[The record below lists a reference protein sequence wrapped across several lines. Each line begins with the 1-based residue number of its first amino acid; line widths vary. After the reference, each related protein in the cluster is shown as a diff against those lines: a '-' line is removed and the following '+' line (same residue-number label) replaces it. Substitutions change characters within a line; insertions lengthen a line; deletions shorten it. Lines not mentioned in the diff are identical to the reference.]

1 LRAIQKGACADLTC
15 RLDDHASSI
24 RRCAFTPSD
33 RLITCDATGN
43 LRVWHW
49 ERRGEVLPSPP
60 SQSPMALGTDD
71 AFCKDQSQ
79 LGWDDM
85 GDPAVSA
92 YLPEHRGCSMKLDV
106 VAGAVWCRSGEYL
119 VEAAPN
125 GVVARVAGDPTVEP
139 VALDAA
145 SALCCASYKELVAF
159 GFADAVRC
167 WSRSETGWSSV
178 ECDSMDE
185 PCTALAL
192 NATHIFSAHGD
203 KVAAYDLQG
212 ETSTTAQ
219 ETRQVLELA
228 AFADRP
234 ACAARLQDGSACVF
248 EVEDGALEETLLVAV
263 ADALSITTWR
273 DAAVALD
280 KNGAVSFHRGAADP
294 CYEVVSVGGGA
305 ASIKCGPTDLL
316 VAYADSIKIWAMA
329 VDDSLG
335 KVLLTPKASLQLDAA
350 PARVEAAAS
359 ATLGL
364 VATAQGALWYFH
376 ADAAHDDE
384 FGDEA

>member
-1 LRAIQKGACADLTC
+1 
-15 RLDDHASSI
+15 
-24 RRCAFTPSD
+24 
-33 RLITCDATGN
+33 
-43 LRVWHW
+43 
-49 ERRGEVLPSPP
+49 
-60 SQSPMALGTDD
+60 
-71 AFCKDQSQ
+71 
-79 LGWDDM
+79 
-85 GDPAVSA
+85 
-92 YLPEHRGCSMKLDV
+92 MKLDV
-106 VAGAVWCRSGEYL
+106 VAGAVWCRCADYI

-125 GVVARVAGDPTVEP
+125 GVVARVAGDASSEP
-139 VALDAA
+139 VSLDAA
-145 SALCCASYKELVAF
+145 SALCCASSSNMVAF
-159 GFADAVRC
+159 GFADGARC
-167 WSRSETGWSSV
+167 WSRSDDGWASV
-178 ECDSMDE
+178 ACGAMDE

-219 ETRQVLELA
+219 ETRQILELA

-280 KNGAVSFHRGAADP
+280 KNGMVTFHRGAADP
-294 CYEVVSVGGGA
+294 CYEPVSVGAGT
-305 ASIKCGPTDLL
+305 SIACGPTDLL
-316 VAYADSIKIWAMA
+316 VSYTDAVRIWAMA

-364 VATAQGALWYFH
+364 VSTKQGALWYFH

>member
-1 LRAIQKGACADLTC
+1 
-15 RLDDHASSI
+15 
-24 RRCAFTPSD
+24 
-33 RLITCDATGN
+33 
-43 LRVWHW
+43 
-49 ERRGEVLPSPP
+49 
-60 SQSPMALGTDD
+60 MALGTDD
-71 AFCKDQSQ
+71 AFCKDQTQ

-106 VAGAVWCRSGEYL
+106 VAGAVWCRCADYI

-125 GVVARVAGDPTVEP
+125 GVVARVAGDPNVEP
-139 VALDAA
+139 VALDPA
-145 SALCCASYKELVAF
+145 SALCCASSSNMVAF
-159 GFADAVRC
+159 GFADGVRC
-167 WSRSETGWSSV
+167 WSRSETGFTKV
-178 ECDSMDE
+178 ECGAMDE
-185 PCTALAL
+185 PCSALAL
-192 NATHIFSAHGD
+192 NATHVFSAHGD

-212 ETSTTAQ
+212 KTSSTAQ
-219 ETRQVLELA
+219 ETRQIMELA

-248 EVEDGALEETLLVAV
+248 GVEDGALEETLLVAV
-263 ADALSITTWR
+263 ADAVSISTYR

-280 KNGAVSFHRGAADP
+280 KNGMVTFHRGAADP
-294 CYEVVSVGGGA
+294 CYEPLSVGAGT
-305 ASIKCGPTDLL
+305 SIACGPTDLC
-316 VAYADSIKIWAMA
+316 VSYADSVRIWAMA

-335 KVLLTPKASLQLDAA
+335 KVLLTAKAALNLGEA
-350 PARVEAAAS
+350 PARVEAAAA

-364 VATAQGALWYFH
+364 VSTKQGALWYFH

>member
-1 LRAIQKGACADLTC
+1 
-15 RLDDHASSI
+15 
-24 RRCAFTPSD
+24 
-33 RLITCDATGN
+33 
-43 LRVWHW
+43 
-49 ERRGEVLPSPP
+49 
-60 SQSPMALGTDD
+60 
-71 AFCKDQSQ
+71 
-79 LGWDDM
+79 
-85 GDPAVSA
+85 
-92 YLPEHRGCSMKLDV
+92 MKLDV
-106 VAGAVWCRSGEYL
+106 VAGAVWCRCADYI

-125 GVVARVAGDPTVEP
+125 GVVARVAGDPNVEP
-139 VALDAA
+139 VSLDPA
-145 SALCCASYKELVAF
+145 SAVCCASYKELVAF
-159 GFADAVRC
+159 GFADGVRC
-167 WSRSETGWSSV
+167 WSRSETGWNKV
-178 ECDSMDE
+178 ECGSIDE

-192 NATHIFSAHGD
+192 NATNVFSAHGD
-203 KVAAYDLQG
+203 KVASYDLCG
-212 ETSTTAQ
+212 GALTTAK

-263 ADALSITTWR
+263 ANAVSITTWR

-280 KNGAVSFHRGAADP
+280 KSGAVSFHRGAADP

-316 VAYADSIKIWAMA
+316 VAYADAVRIWAMA
-329 VDDSLG
+329 VDDKLG
-335 KVLLTPKASLQLDAA
+335 QVLLTPKASLQLDAA

-364 VATAQGALWYFH
+364 VSTKQGALWYFH

>member
-1 LRAIQKGACADLTC
+1 
-15 RLDDHASSI
+15 
-24 RRCAFTPSD
+24 
-33 RLITCDATGN
+33 
-43 LRVWHW
+43 
-49 ERRGEVLPSPP
+49 
-60 SQSPMALGTDD
+60 MALGTDD
-71 AFCKDQSQ
+71 AFCKDQTQ

-106 VAGAVWCRSGEYL
+106 VAGVVWCRCADYI

-145 SALCCASYKELVAF
+145 SALCCASSKDIVAF
-159 GFADAVRC
+159 GFADGVRC
-167 WSRSETGWSSV
+167 WSRSDDGWASV
-178 ECDSMDE
+178 ACGAMDE

-192 NATHIFSAHGD
+192 NATHVFSAHGD

-248 EVEDGALEETLLVAV
+248 GVEDGALEETLLVAV
-263 ADALSITTWR
+263 ADAVSITTWR

-280 KNGAVSFHRGAADP
+280 KNGMVTFHRGAADP
-294 CYEVVSVGGGA
+294 CYEPVSVGAGT
-305 ASIKCGPTDLL
+305 SIACGPTDLL

-335 KVLLTPKASLQLDAA
+335 KVLLFY
-350 PARVEAAAS
+350 
-359 ATLGL
+359 G
-364 VATAQGALWYFH
+364 YFCSISR
-376 ADAAHDDE
+376 E
-384 FGDEA
+384 

>member
-1 LRAIQKGACADLTC
+1 
-15 RLDDHASSI
+15 
-24 RRCAFTPSD
+24 
-33 RLITCDATGN
+33 
-43 LRVWHW
+43 
-49 ERRGEVLPSPP
+49 
-60 SQSPMALGTDD
+60 
-71 AFCKDQSQ
+71 
-79 LGWDDM
+79 
-85 GDPAVSA
+85 
-92 YLPEHRGCSMKLDV
+92 MKLDV
-106 VAGAVWCRSGEYL
+106 VAGAVWCRSGDFI

-125 GVVARVAGDPTVEP
+125 GVVARVAGDPNVEP
-139 VALDAA
+139 VSLDAA

-167 WSRSETGWSSV
+167 WSRSETGWNKV
-178 ECDSMDE
+178 ECGSMDE

-192 NATHIFSAHGD
+192 NATNVFSAHGD
-203 KVAAYDLQG
+203 KVAAYNMEEG
-212 ETSTTAQ
+212 TSSTAQ
-219 ETRQVLELA
+219 ETRQIMELA
-228 AFADRP
+228 AFADDRP
-234 ACAARLQDGSACVF
+234 ACAARLQDGSACIF

-263 ADALSITTWR
+263 ADAVSIATWR

-316 VAYADSIKIWAMA
+316 VAYADAVRIWAMA

-364 VATAQGALWYFH
+364 VSTNQGALWYFH

>member
-1 LRAIQKGACADLTC
+1 
-15 RLDDHASSI
+15 
-24 RRCAFTPSD
+24 
-33 RLITCDATGN
+33 
-43 LRVWHW
+43 
-49 ERRGEVLPSPP
+49 
-60 SQSPMALGTDD
+60 
-71 AFCKDQSQ
+71 
-79 LGWDDM
+79 
-85 GDPAVSA
+85 
-92 YLPEHRGCSMKLDV
+92 MKLDV
-106 VAGAVWCRSGEYL
+106 VAGAVWCRSGDFI

-125 GVVARVAGDPTVEP
+125 GVVARVAGDPNVEP
-139 VALDAA
+139 VSLDAA

-167 WSRSETGWSSV
+167 WSRSETGWNKV
-178 ECDSMDE
+178 ECGSMDE

-192 NATHIFSAHGD
+192 NATNVFSAHGD
-203 KVAAYDLQG
+203 KVAAYNMEEG
-212 ETSTTAQ
+212 TSSTAQ
-219 ETRQVLELA
+219 ETRQIMELA
-228 AFADRP
+228 AFADDRP
-234 ACAARLQDGSACVF
+234 ACAARLQDGSACIF

-263 ADALSITTWR
+263 ADAVSIATWR

-364 VATAQGALWYFH
+364 VSTKQGALWYFH

>member
-1 LRAIQKGACADLTC
+1 
-15 RLDDHASSI
+15 
-24 RRCAFTPSD
+24 
-33 RLITCDATGN
+33 
-43 LRVWHW
+43 
-49 ERRGEVLPSPP
+49 
-60 SQSPMALGTDD
+60 LGTDD
-71 AFCKDQSQ
+71 AFCKDQTM

-106 VAGAVWCRSGEYL
+106 VAGAVWCRSGDSI

-125 GVVARVAGDPTVEP
+125 GVVARVAGDPNVEP
-139 VALDAA
+139 VSLDAA
-145 SALCCASYKELVAF
+145 SALCCASSSNMVAF
-159 GFADAVRC
+159 GFADGARC
-167 WSRSETGWSSV
+167 WSRSDDGWASV
-178 ECDSMDE
+178 ACGAPDE

-280 KNGAVSFHRGAADP
+280 KNGGVSFHRGAADP

-316 VAYADSIKIWAMA
+316 VAYADAVRIWAMA
-329 VDDSLG
+329 VDDKLG
-335 KVLLTPKASLQLDAA
+335 QVLLTPKASLQLDAA
-350 PARVEAAAS
+350 PARVEAAAA

-364 VATAQGALWYFH
+364 VSTKQGALWYFH